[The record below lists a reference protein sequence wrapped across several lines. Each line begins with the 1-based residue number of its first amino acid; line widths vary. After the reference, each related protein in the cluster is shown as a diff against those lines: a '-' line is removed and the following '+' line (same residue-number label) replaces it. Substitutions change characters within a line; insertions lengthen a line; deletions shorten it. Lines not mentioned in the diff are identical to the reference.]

1 MFPHRNMNVSSSS
14 ELGEAV
20 RRMRKAKGLRQT
32 ELALAAGTGRRFI
45 VDLEHGKQTAQ
56 LGEVLRVLRALGLK
70 VDLQPQSKDAE
81 AWKRL
86 S

>member
-1 MFPHRNMNVSSSS
+1 MNVSSAS

-20 RRMRKAKGLRQT
+20 RRARKSKGLRQAD
-32 ELALAAGTGRRFI
+32 LGLAAGTGRRFI
-45 VDLEHGKQTAQ
+45 IDLESGKSTVR
-56 LGEVLRVLRALGLK
+56 LGEVLRVLQALGLK
-70 VDLQPQSKDAE
+70 VDLQAHSRDAE

>member
-1 MFPHRNMNVSSSS
+1 MNISSAS

-20 RRMRKAKGLRQT
+20 RRVRKAKGLRQA

>member
-1 MFPHRNMNVSSSS
+1 MFPHRNMNVSSAS

-20 RRMRKAKGLRQT
+20 RRARKAKGLRQA

-70 VDLQPQSKDAE
+70 VDLQQSKDAE

>member
-1 MFPHRNMNVSSSS
+1 MNSTSPSD
-14 ELGEAV
+14 LGEAV
-20 RRMRKAKGLRQT
+20 RRARKAKGLCQA

-45 VDLEHGKQTAQ
+45 VELEHGKPTAQ
-56 LGEVLRVLRALGLK
+56 LGEVLRVLQALGLR
-70 VDLQPQSKDAE
+70 VDLQPQSREAE

>member
-1 MFPHRNMNVSSSS
+1 MNVTSAS

-20 RRMRKAKGLRQT
+20 RRARKAKGLRQT

-70 VDLQPQSKDAE
+70 VDLQQQSKDAE